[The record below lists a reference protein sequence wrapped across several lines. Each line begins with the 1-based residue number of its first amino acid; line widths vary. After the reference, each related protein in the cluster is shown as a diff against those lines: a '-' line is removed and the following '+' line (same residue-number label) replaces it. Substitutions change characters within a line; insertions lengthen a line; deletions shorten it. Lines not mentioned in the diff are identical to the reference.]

1 MQSCSAESQLQR
13 FALPRISA
21 EAQTA
26 ISECWRTVTGQA
38 LMPLLAS
45 WPRLLFVVLGDG
57 VCVEEPTLTLT
68 RVSTAGAARGS
79 GASQSVTPA
88 APHAVPGSSH
98 AGALPAPEPYEL
110 CHSGSLCALP
120 SVPEPAFPLSYL
132 SLWEREEALRADLL
146 FVCGVR

>member
-1 MQSCSAESQLQR
+1 MQSCSVESKLQR

-26 ISECWRTVTGQA
+26 VSECWRTVTGQG

-57 VCVEEPTLTLT
+57 VCGGADFDTNAGF
-68 RVSTAGAARGS
+68 RAGAARGS
-79 GASQSVTPA
+79 GASQRVTPA

-98 AGALPAPEPYEL
+98 AGAPPAPEPYEL

-132 SLWEREEALRADLL
+132 SL
-146 FVCGVR
+146 